1 MTWATVSRVAAERS
15 TLRPLGRWLLLDE
28 MGDDMGRRLRHSE
41 RGAILL
47 NVAIGMTVFIGVTAF
62 VVDHGVLMVGRNQA
76 QNAADAGAL
85 AGAVAMALDPDGWTD
100 RTPTGPARA
109 SALQTATSNFV
120 WAEVPDV
127 NVATDVVFTNAP
139 AAMCPPGVNGLTPC
153 IRVDVYRNQVRGNP
167 LPAIFGRAF
176 GLANQGVRATAT
188 ARVAVANASDC
199 LKPWAVPDKWA
210 DNHDTTPQIDTIW
223 TLDDTFETGQQQGQS
238 WTPLN
243 PPDVYTPPSASG
255 PGTGFTVDTDLG
267 MMVTL
272 KAGGPQTSIS
282 PGVFFPVRLPV
293 YGGINTGG
301 NDYRHSIANCNGL
314 AIPIGTVLES
324 ENGNMIGPTAQGV
337 SDLIAQDPYAEWDPI
352 TKSVINSCAQA
363 GSSCGTSSPRV
374 VAIPVFD
381 IALYESTK
389 RQGLPQFKVVN
400 ILGFFLDQMQ
410 GNDVRGY
417 LTEAP
422 GLTVGTTPAL
432 DPLAAFLSTI
442 QLIR

>member
-1 MTWATVSRVAAERS
+1 MTSFAR
-15 TLRPLGRWLLLDE
+15 
-28 MGDDMGRRLRHSE
+28 MGDAMARRTRKSQ

-47 NVAIGMTVFIGVTAF
+47 NVAIGLMVFIGVAAF

-85 AGAVAMALDPDGWTD
+85 AGAVAMAFDPDGWTD

-109 SALQTATSNFV
+109 AALQVATSNFV
-120 WAEVPDV
+120 IGEAPDV
-127 NVATDVVFTNAP
+127 EVDTDVVFTNQP
-139 AAMCPPGVNGLTPC
+139 AAMCPPGANGLTPC
-153 IRVDVYRNQVRGNP
+153 IRVDVYRNQVRQNP

-176 GLANQGVRATAT
+176 GLIDQGVRATAT

-199 LKPWAVPDKWA
+199 LKPWAIPDKWL
-210 DNHDTTPQIDTIW
+210 DNHDTTAPIDTTW
-223 TLDDTFETGQQQGQS
+223 TLDDTFETGQQQGQT
-238 WTPLN
+238 WTPYD
-243 PPDVYTPPSASG
+243 PPDVYTPPSGNS
-255 PGTGFTVDTDLG
+255 PGTGFTVAADLG
-267 MMVTL
+267 LMVTL

-293 YGGINTGG
+293 YGGISTGG
-301 NDYRHSIANCNGL
+301 DDYRYNIANCNGL
-314 AIPIGTVLES
+314 AITIGTVLES
-324 ENGNMIGPTAQGV
+324 ENGNMVGPTAQGV
-337 SDLIAQDPYAEWDPI
+337 SDLIALDPNAQWDPV

-363 GSSCGTSSPRV
+363 TPSCGTSSPRV

-389 RQGLPQFKVVN
+389 RQGLPQFKIVN

-417 LTEAP
+417 LTETP
-422 GLTVGTTPAL
+422 GLTVGTTGTI
-432 DPLAAFLSTI
+432 DPQAAFLSTI